1 MTNYLKRYIP
11 IKWKLY
17 IKYFFQSSNM
27 FDYRTAKFVYIDFGN
42 YGNAGDNA
50 IGLSILDFIRKNI
63 STDINCFM
71 VSEFYDNIRTYKQMI
86 KKDNVIILS
95 GGGNLGVKYL
105 QFERIRELICLLFKR
120 NPIIIFPQTMDFGD
134 LTNPSNRHILTEAQK
149 IYSNCS
155 NLTICAREKKSYDM
169 MQQYFFHNHVLL
181 VPDIVLRY
189 RCGDMEFEKN
199 RMVLFCFRDDEE
211 KSIDDTTIKE
221 LKRIVNRTD
230 YLIEEVDTCD
240 QGLVFNS
247 ESESKQYVNN
257 KLYKFSTAQ
266 LVITDRL
273 HGMIFAYLS
282 NTPCIVFP
290 NNNHKITGVFEW
302 ISHSG
307 SIFIVNNLDEA
318 KIVLE
323 KHFATDNKTLDKN
336 RINDDYFIE
345 LIELLKSYI

>member
-1 MTNYLKRYIP
+1 MTHYLKRYMP

-17 IKYFFQSSNM
+17 TKYFLQSSNM
-27 FDYRTAKFVYIDFGN
+27 SDYRAAKFVYIDFGN

-63 STDINCFM
+63 STDVNYFM
-71 VSEFYDNIRTYKQMI
+71 VSEFYDNVKTYKQMI
-86 KKDNVIILS
+86 KEDTVIILS
-95 GGGNLGVKYL
+95 GGGNLGVKYQ
-105 QFERIRELICLLFKR
+105 QFERVRELTCLLFKR

-134 LTNPSNRHILTEAQK
+134 LTDPVNRHILAEAQK

-169 MQQYFFHNHVLL
+169 MQQYFPGSCILL

-189 RCGDMEFEKN
+189 RCINIDLKKN
-199 RMVLFCFRDDEE
+199 RKVLFCFRNDEE
-211 KSIDDTTIKE
+211 KSIDDNTIKE
-221 LKRIVNRTD
+221 LKGTVNRTD
-230 YLIEEVDTCD
+230 YLVEEVDTCD
-240 QGLVFNS
+240 QGLVFNN
-247 ESESKQYVNN
+247 ESESKQYVDN

-307 SIFIVNNLDEA
+307 SVFIVNNLDEA
-318 KIVLE
+318 KSVLE
-323 KHFATDNKTLDKN
+323 KTLAMDNKPLHENIID
-336 RINDDYFIE
+336 DDYFIE
-345 LIELLKSYI
+345 LIQLLKSYI